1 MKIAIVEDDIN
12 MRKSLEMALGS
23 HEAYEIETF
32 KNAVEA
38 LKKIDSTY
46 EIIITDITMPRMN
59 GLEFIKEIHF
69 PCNIIIM
76 TGNATLNTAIEA
88 IRYENVKDF
97 LTKPFDVEDL
107 LSVIHRVEKVK
118 EKKEAYEKRF
128 VTKDRRVGAPDT
140 RKVKVERRKQGS
152 DRRKKFYGSSEKLEK
167 IKHTLSKAA
176 KTDASIMLLGESG
189 VGKEL
194 FAKYIHEESPRYAGP
209 FIAINMAAIPENL
222 LESELFGYEKGAF
235 TDATAQKKGHFETAH
250 KGTLFLDEIGEMP
263 PALQAKLLR
272 VIQER
277 EIVRVGGTKPT
288 KIDVRI
294 VSATNVDIME
304 KIRNKEFRE
313 DLYYRLNTI
322 PVKIAPLRERK
333 EEILDIA
340 TEYLYRTCR
349 QYDLPYKQFSEE
361 ARQELLAYDWPGNVR
376 ELRSVV
382 ERSVILSDTDVITPE
397 DLGLDIRMGAL

>member
-12 MRKSLEMALGS
+12 MRKSLEMALGDY
-23 HEAYEIETF
+23 EEYEIHTF
-32 KNAVEA
+32 KNAIDA
-38 LKKIDSTY
+38 LKKIDSSF

-69 PCNIIIM
+69 PTNIIIM
-76 TGNATLNTAIEA
+76 TGNATLNTTIEA
-88 IRYENVKDF
+88 IRFDNVKDF
-97 LTKPFDVEDL
+97 LTKPFEIGDL
-107 LSVIHRVEKVK
+107 VSVIERVEKVK
-118 EKKEAYEKRF
+118 EKKEAYEKRYI
-128 VTKDRRVGAPDT
+128 TKDRRVGEPDT
-140 RKVKVERRKQGS
+140 RKIKVERRKQGS

-167 IKHTLSKAA
+167 IKNTLQKAA

-194 FAKYIHEESPRYAGP
+194 FARYIHEASPRYAGP

-235 TDATAQKKGHFETAH
+235 TDATAQKIGHFESAH

-288 KIDVRI
+288 RIDVRI
-294 VSATNVDIME
+294 VSATNVNITE
-304 KIRNKEFRE
+304 KIKNKQFRE

-349 QYDLPYKQFSEE
+349 QYDLPYKQLSDGAKE
-361 ARQELLAYDWPGNVR
+361 ELLAYDWPGNIR
-376 ELRSVV
+376 ELRSVI
-382 ERSVILSDTDVITPE
+382 ERAVILSDGEMIEPE
-397 DLGLDIRMGAL
+397 DLGLDIRIGAL

>member
-1 MKIAIVEDDIN
+1 
-12 MRKSLEMALGS
+12 
-23 HEAYEIETF
+23 
-32 KNAVEA
+32 
-38 LKKIDSTY
+38 
-46 EIIITDITMPRMN
+46 
-59 GLEFIKEIHF
+59 
-69 PCNIIIM
+69 
-76 TGNATLNTAIEA
+76 
-88 IRYENVKDF
+88 
-97 LTKPFDVEDL
+97 
-107 LSVIHRVEKVK
+107 
-118 EKKEAYEKRF
+118 
-128 VTKDRRVGAPDT
+128 DT
-140 RKVKVERRKQGS
+140 RKIKVERRKQGS

-167 IKHTLSKAA
+167 IKNTLQKAA

-194 FAKYIHEESPRYAGP
+194 FARYIHEASPRYAGP

-235 TDATAQKKGHFETAH
+235 TDATAQKIGHFESAH

-288 KIDVRI
+288 RIDVRI
-294 VSATNVDIME
+294 VSATNVNITE
-304 KIRNKEFRE
+304 KIKNKQFRE

-349 QYDLPYKQFSEE
+349 QYDLPYKQLSDGAKE
-361 ARQELLAYDWPGNVR
+361 ELLAYDWPGNIR
-376 ELRSVV
+376 ELRSVI
-382 ERSVILSDTDVITPE
+382 ERAAILSDGEMIETE
-397 DLGLDIRMGAL
+397 DLGLDIRIGAL